1 MTNRI
6 TKQVLDASNSC
17 NVAHNADSQFRFHEN
32 TDYLRHW
39 NRRLI
44 ALYFGRNDPA
54 ENGGLEGISG
64 GQNGKTNKY
73 HIITHAP
80 RLRDY
85 TQTDHDRRLL
95 VSFRYWNYVY
105 ELPGSSRKFEWF
117 KDFADSTA
125 DWTKTVA
132 YHNPASNDA
141 DTDYPSGGG
150 DAFVCDYTPQLH
162 TAKDGF
168 RCSKFQIDNALVH
181 SLSVEELP
189 LKNSQLSN
197 SQKAWLDPSRF
208 KAGQP
213 LTAQTGTPYT
223 GSIDSLINV
232 QNGYGTDSCIAN
244 QARCLFQTPYPV
256 CAYSDGDGTSTM
268 SWRSLREDGHGHAQ
282 KYKL

>member
-17 NVAHNADSQFRFHEN
+17 NVAHNADSQLRFHEN

-44 ALYFGRNDPA
+44 ALYFGRNSPA
-54 ENGGLEGISG
+54 SNGGTSF
-64 GQNGKTNKY
+64 NVYRNF

-95 VSFRYWNYVY
+95 VSFRYWGYQMH
-105 ELPGSSRKFEWF
+105 SATQRHFRWF
-117 KDFADSTA
+117 KDFGDSTA
-125 DWTKTVA
+125 SWTKTVA
-132 YHNPASNDA
+132 YHNPASSDA

-150 DAFVCDYTPQLH
+150 DIFVCDYTPQIH
-162 TAKDGF
+162 TVKNGF

-208 KAGQP
+208 KPGQP

>member
-6 TKQVLDASNSC
+6 TKQVLDASDSC
-17 NVAHNADSQFRFHEN
+17 NVAHNADSQLRFHEN

-44 ALYFGRNDPA
+44 ALYYGRND
-54 ENGGLEGISG
+54 EDSNGGATKDVYR
-64 GQNGKTNKY
+64 NF

-95 VSFRYWNYVY
+95 ISFRYWGHIFRSPSVPTYRSFGWY
-105 ELPGSSRKFEWF
+105 
-117 KDFADSTA
+117 KDFADGTA

-132 YHNPASNDA
+132 YHNPLVDDA
-141 DTDYPSGGG
+141 DTDYPNGGG
-150 DAFVCDYTPQLH
+150 NTFVCDYTPQLH

-208 KAGQP
+208 KTGQP